1 MSNARFIRTG
11 RGVGYRMMPGEREQ
25 RHRTP
30 PSGCPA
36 TEQRWNTGGVA
47 HLDVSGI
54 DYFLSDGRQLLNG
67 VSFKVGDGHKT
78 ALIGPNGTGKT
89 TLLRIIA
96 GDIASDEGSVSRS
109 GSMGIMRQFVGQVR
123 DDTTVRDLLVSA
135 APPVLAAAAERIDD
149 AELAMM
155 EADDEPTQM
164 RYAQAIAD
172 WGDAGGYELET
183 TWDEVTMA
191 ALGVPFDRA
200 QYRAASSLSGGEQ
213 KRLVLE
219 ALFSGPDG
227 LLLLDEPDNYL
238 DVPGKRWLE
247 LKLRE
252 SRKSVLFVS
261 HDRELL
267 ANAATRIVTLEPGVL
282 GASSWTHGG
291 AFGTY
296 LTAREDRNARFEE
309 LRKRWDEEHLKLREL
324 VNMYKNKAAFRS
336 DMANRYHA
344 AQTRLAKFLE
354 AGPPQAI
361 PLEQHVSMR
370 LQGGRTAKRA
380 VVAQKLELTGLMKP
394 FSTEIWFGDRVGVLG
409 SNGSGKSHFLRLLA
423 GGGSDPDKEH
433 LPVSALSVT
442 AAARQSGREPSA
454 QTPVEMAPV
463 PHSGSVKLG
472 ARIRPGF
479 FAQTHSRPDL
489 LGRTLVDIL
498 HRGDEH
504 RSGLG
509 REAASA
515 VLDRYGLAPQAEQ
528 TYDSLSGGQQA
539 RLQILLIELSGA
551 TLLLLDEPTDNLD
564 LHSAE
569 ALERAID
576 AFEGTVLA
584 VTHDRW
590 FARSFDRFL
599 VFGSDGRVYETK
611 EPVWDESRV
620 VRAR

>member
-1 MSNARFIRTG
+1 M
-11 RGVGYRMMPGEREQ
+11 
-25 RHRTP
+25 
-30 PSGCPA
+30 
-36 TEQRWNTGGVA
+36 A
-47 HLDVSGI
+47 HLDISNI

-67 VSFKVGDGHKT
+67 VTFKVGEGHKT

-89 TLLRIIA
+89 TLLRIVA
-96 GDIASDEGSVSRS
+96 GDITADEGAITRS

-135 APPVLAAAAERIDD
+135 APPVLAAAAKKIDD

-155 EADDEPTQM
+155 EHDDEPTQM

-191 ALGVPFDRA
+191 ALGVPYDRA

-219 ALFSGPDG
+219 ALFSGPDE

-247 LKLRE
+247 AKLNE
-252 SRKSVLFVS
+252 SSKSVLFVS

-267 ANAATRIVTLEPGVL
+267 DNAATRIVTLEPGAL
-282 GASSWTHGG
+282 GASSWVHGG
-291 AFGTY
+291 GFSTY
-296 LTAREDRNARFEE
+296 LQARTDRNARFEE
-309 LRKRWDEEHLKLREL
+309 LRRRWDEEHIKLKEL

-354 AGPPQAI
+354 AGPPEAI
-361 PLEQHVSMR
+361 PIEQNVNMR
-370 LQGGRTAKRA
+370 LKGGRTAKRA
-380 VVAQKLELTGLMKP
+380 VVAQRLELTGLMKP

-423 GGGSDPDKEH
+423 AGGTDPEKEH
-433 LPVSALSVT
+433 EPVSEVSI
-442 AAARQSGREPSA
+442 
-454 QTPVEMAPV
+454 APV
-463 PHSGSVKLG
+463 PHTGVVKLG

-479 FAQTHSRPDL
+479 FAQTHVRPDL
-489 LGRTLVDIL
+489 LGRSLLDIL
-498 HRGDEH
+498 HRGDDH

-509 REAASA
+509 REAASG
-515 VLDRYGLAPQAEQ
+515 VLDRYGLAGQSEQ
-528 TYDSLSGGQQA
+528 LYDSLSGGQQA
-539 RLQILLIELSGA
+539 RLQILLLELSGA

-599 VFGSDGRVYETK
+599 VFGEDGKVYES
-611 EPVWDESRV
+611 EAPVWDEGRVQRSR
-620 VRAR
+620 

>member
-1 MSNARFIRTG
+1 M
-11 RGVGYRMMPGEREQ
+11 
-25 RHRTP
+25 
-30 PSGCPA
+30 
-36 TEQRWNTGGVA
+36 A
-47 HLDVSGI
+47 HLDVSNI
-54 DYFLSDGRQLLNG
+54 DYFLSDGRQLLNS

-96 GDIASDEGSVSRS
+96 EDIKADEGTVSKS

-123 DDTTVRDLLVSA
+123 DDSTVRDLLVSA
-135 APPVLAAAAERIDD
+135 APPALAAAARAVDD

-155 EADDEPTQM
+155 EHDDEPTQM
-164 RYAQAIAD
+164 RYATAIAD
-172 WGDAGGYELET
+172 WGDAGGYEQET
-183 TWDEVTMA
+183 VWDEVTMA
-191 ALGVPFDRA
+191 ALGMPFDRA
-200 QYRAASSLSGGEQ
+200 QYRKASTLSGGEQ

-219 ALFSGPDG
+219 ALFSGPDE

-247 LKLRE
+247 AKLAE

-267 ANAATRIVTLEPGVL
+267 DNAATRIVTLEPGIN
-282 GASSWTHGG
+282 GASAWIHGG
-291 AFGTY
+291 GFSSY
-296 LTAREDRNARFEE
+296 VTAREDRNARFEE
-309 LRKRWDEEHLKLREL
+309 LRRRWDEEHLKLKEL

-336 DMANRYHA
+336 DMANRYQA

-354 AGPPQAI
+354 AGPPEALPI
-361 PLEQHVSMR
+361 EQNVKMR
-370 LQGGRTAKRA
+370 LRGGRTAKRA
-380 VVAQKLELTGLMKP
+380 VVAQKLELSGLMKP

-423 GGGSDPDKEH
+423 LGGTDPDKEH
-433 LPVSALSVT
+433 EPVS
-442 AAARQSGREPSA
+442 E
-454 QTPVEMAPV
+454 VEISPV
-463 PHSGSVKLG
+463 PHEGSVKLG

-479 FAQTHSRPDL
+479 FAQTMMRPDL
-489 LGRTLVDIL
+489 LGKTLLDIL

-509 REAASA
+509 REAAA
-515 VLDRYGLAPQAEQ
+515 GALDRYGLAASSEQ
-528 TYDSLSGGQQA
+528 KYDSLSGGQQA
-539 RLQILLIELSGA
+539 RLQILLLELSGA

-569 ALERAID
+569 ALEKAIE

-599 VFGSDGRVYETK
+599 VFGSNGKVYESET
-611 EPVWDESRV
+611 PVWDEQRV

>member
-1 MSNARFIRTG
+1 M
-11 RGVGYRMMPGEREQ
+11 
-25 RHRTP
+25 
-30 PSGCPA
+30 
-36 TEQRWNTGGVA
+36 A
-47 HLDVSGI
+47 HLDVSNI
-54 DYFLSDGRQLLNG
+54 DYFLSDGRQLLNA
-67 VSFKVGDGHKT
+67 VSFRVGEGHKT

-96 GDIASDEGSVSRS
+96 GDLTADEGAVTRS
-109 GSMGIMRQFVGQVR
+109 GALGIMRQFVGQVR

-135 APPVLAAAAERIDD
+135 APPALARAAKAVDD

-155 EADDEPTQM
+155 ETDDEPTQM

-172 WGDAGGYELET
+172 WGDGGGYELET

-191 ALGVPFDRA
+191 ALGIPFDRA
-200 QYRAASSLSGGEQ
+200 QHRAASTLSGGEQ

-219 ALFSGPDG
+219 ALFSGPDE

-247 LKLRE
+247 TKLAE

-282 GASSWTHGG
+282 GASAWTHGG
-291 AFGTY
+291 GFETY
-296 LTAREDRNARFEE
+296 LKARQDRNARFEE
-309 LRKRWDEEHLKLREL
+309 LRRRWDEEHLKLKEL

-354 AGPPQAI
+354 AGPPEAL
-361 PLEQHVSMR
+361 PMEQNVSMR
-370 LQGGRTAKRA
+370 LRGGRTAKRA
-380 VVAQKLELTGLMKP
+380 VVASKLELTGLMKP

-423 GGGSDPDKEH
+423 GGGTDPDKEH
-433 LPVSALSVT
+433 QPVSDVDIA
-442 AAARQSGREPSA
+442 E
-454 QTPVEMAPV
+454 V
-463 PHSGSVKLG
+463 PHEGTVKLG

-489 LGRTLVDIL
+489 LGRTLLDIL

-515 VLDRYGLAPQAEQ
+515 VLDRYGLAGQAEQ
-528 TYDSLSGGQQA
+528 RYDSLSGGQQA
-539 RLQILLIELSGA
+539 RLQILLLELSGA

-569 ALERAID
+569 ALEHAID

-590 FARSFDRFL
+590 FARGFDRFL
-599 VFGSDGRVYETK
+599 VFGSDGKVYESK
-611 EPVWDESRV
+611 EPVWDEGRV
-620 VRAR
+620 ARAR

>member
-1 MSNARFIRTG
+1 
-11 RGVGYRMMPGEREQ
+11 
-25 RHRTP
+25 
-30 PSGCPA
+30 
-36 TEQRWNTGGVA
+36 VA

-67 VSFKVGDGHKT
+67 VAFKVGDGHKT

-89 TLLRIIA
+89 TLLRIVA
-96 GDIASDEGSVSRS
+96 GDLTPDEGSVSRS
-109 GSMGIMRQFVGQVR
+109 GTMGIMRQFVGQVR

-135 APPVLAAAAERIDD
+135 APPVLAAAAKRIDD

-155 EADDEPTQM
+155 EAEDEPTQM

-219 ALFSGPDG
+219 ALFSGPDE

-247 LKLRE
+247 AKLRE
-252 SRKSVLFVS
+252 SKKSVLFVS

-267 ANAATRIVTLEPGVL
+267 ANAATRIVTLEPGAL

-291 AFGTY
+291 GFETY
-296 LTAREDRNARFEE
+296 LKAREDRNARFEE
-309 LRKRWDEEHLKLREL
+309 LRKRWDEEHLKLKEL

-354 AGPPQAI
+354 AGPPEAI
-361 PLEQHVSMR
+361 PLEQNVSMR

-423 GGGSDPDKEH
+423 GGGSDPDREH
-433 LPVSALSVT
+433 LPVSDVDI
-442 AAARQSGREPSA
+442 AA
-454 QTPVEMAPV
+454 V
-463 PHSGSVKLG
+463 PHEGSVKLG

-489 LGRTLVDIL
+489 LGRTLIDIL

-515 VLDRYGLAPQAEQ
+515 VLDRYGLAAQAEQ
-528 TYDSLSGGQQA
+528 PYDSLSGGQQA
-539 RLQILLIELSGA
+539 RLQILLLELSGA

-576 AFEGTVLA
+576 AFEGTVMA

-599 VFGSDGRVYETK
+599 VFGSDGKVYETK

>member
-1 MSNARFIRTG
+1 M
-11 RGVGYRMMPGEREQ
+11 
-25 RHRTP
+25 
-30 PSGCPA
+30 
-36 TEQRWNTGGVA
+36 A
-47 HLDVSGI
+47 HLDVSNI

-96 GDIASDEGSVSRS
+96 EDIKADEGTVAKS

-123 DDTTVRDLLVSA
+123 DDSTVRDLLVSA
-135 APPVLAAAAERIDD
+135 APPALAAAAKAVDD

-155 EADDEPTQM
+155 ERDDEPTQM
-164 RYAQAIAD
+164 RYATAIAD
-172 WGDAGGYELET
+172 WGDAGGYEQET
-183 TWDEVTMA
+183 VWDEVTMA
-191 ALGVPFDRA
+191 ALGAPFDRV
-200 QYRAASSLSGGEQ
+200 QYRKASTLSGGEQ

-219 ALFSGPDG
+219 ALFSGPDE

-247 LKLRE
+247 AKLAE

-267 ANAATRIVTLEPGVL
+267 DNAATRIVTLEPGIN
-282 GASSWTHGG
+282 GASAWIHGG
-291 AFGTY
+291 GFSSY
-296 LTAREDRNARFEE
+296 VTAREDRNARFEE
-309 LRKRWDEEHLKLREL
+309 LRRRWDEEHLKLKEL

-336 DMANRYHA
+336 DMANRYQA

-354 AGPPQAI
+354 AGPPEALPI
-361 PLEQHVSMR
+361 EQNVKMR
-370 LQGGRTAKRA
+370 LRGGRTAKRA

-423 GGGSDPDKEH
+423 AGGTDPEKEH
-433 LPVSALSVT
+433 EPVS
-442 AAARQSGREPSA
+442 E
-454 QTPVEMAPV
+454 VEIAPV
-463 PHSGSVKLG
+463 PHEGSVKLG

-479 FAQTHSRPDL
+479 FAQTMMRPDL
-489 LGRTLVDIL
+489 LGKTLLDIL
-498 HRGDEH
+498 HRGDDH
-504 RSGLG
+504 RSGMG
-509 REAASA
+509 REAAA
-515 VLDRYGLAPQAEQ
+515 GALDRYGLAASSEQ
-528 TYDSLSGGQQA
+528 KYDSLSGGQQA
-539 RLQILLIELSGA
+539 RLQILLLELSGA

-569 ALERAID
+569 ALEKAID

-599 VFGSDGRVYETK
+599 VFGSDGRVYES
-611 EPVWDESRV
+611 EAPVWDEKRV

>member
-1 MSNARFIRTG
+1 
-11 RGVGYRMMPGEREQ
+11 
-25 RHRTP
+25 
-30 PSGCPA
+30 
-36 TEQRWNTGGVA
+36 VA
-47 HLDVSGI
+47 HLDVSNI
-54 DYFLSDGRQLLNG
+54 DYFLSDGRQLLNS

-96 GDIASDEGSVSRS
+96 EDIKADEGTVSKS

-123 DDTTVRDLLVSA
+123 DDSTVRDLLVSA
-135 APPVLAAAAERIDD
+135 APPALAAAARAVDD

-155 EADDEPTQM
+155 EHDDEPTQM
-164 RYAQAIAD
+164 RYATAIAD
-172 WGDAGGYELET
+172 WGDAGGYEQET
-183 TWDEVTMA
+183 VWDEVTMA
-191 ALGVPFDRA
+191 ALGMPFDRA
-200 QYRAASSLSGGEQ
+200 QYRKASTLSGGEQ

-219 ALFSGPDG
+219 ALFSGPDE

-247 LKLRE
+247 AKLAE

-267 ANAATRIVTLEPGVL
+267 DNAATRIVTLEPGIN
-282 GASSWTHGG
+282 GASAWIHGG
-291 AFGTY
+291 GFSSY
-296 LTAREDRNARFEE
+296 VTAREDRNARFEE
-309 LRKRWDEEHLKLREL
+309 LRRRWDEEHLKLKEL

-336 DMANRYHA
+336 DMANRYQA

-354 AGPPQAI
+354 AGPPEALPI
-361 PLEQHVSMR
+361 EQNVKMR
-370 LQGGRTAKRA
+370 LRGGRTAKRA
-380 VVAQKLELTGLMKP
+380 VVAQKLELSGLMKP

-423 GGGSDPDKEH
+423 LGGTDPDKEH
-433 LPVSALSVT
+433 EPVS
-442 AAARQSGREPSA
+442 E
-454 QTPVEMAPV
+454 VEISPV
-463 PHSGSVKLG
+463 PHEGSVKLG

-479 FAQTHSRPDL
+479 FAQTMMRPDL
-489 LGRTLVDIL
+489 LGKTLLDIL

-509 REAASA
+509 REAAA
-515 VLDRYGLAPQAEQ
+515 GALDRYGLAASSEQ
-528 TYDSLSGGQQA
+528 KYDSLSGGQQA
-539 RLQILLIELSGA
+539 RLQILLLELSGA

-569 ALERAID
+569 ALEKAIE

-599 VFGSDGRVYETK
+599 VFGSNGKVYESET
-611 EPVWDESRV
+611 PVWDEQRV